1 MNLKIALPLLVL
13 LPGACAQTTR
23 PQSLPALAEQRQC
36 PAYPL
41 PPADLL
47 KPPVKVDFFGPTN

>member
-1 MNLKIALPLLVL
+1 V
-13 LPGACAQTTR
+13 
-23 PQSLPALAEQRQC
+23 AEQRQC

-47 KPPVKVDFFGPTN
+47 KPPVTSDFLPASH